1 MPQTTVQ
8 DPKQIRQGQGMIEVG
23 DDVGS
28 LVNLGAVDN
37 VKFQETFE
45 TVDIISQS
53 TGLIEVR
60 KRNHRCR
67 LTFDQIEINLFNL
80 ETIRGDVDTY
90 DTVAADPVE
99 NHPYVVGIGD
109 WGYDEFIELDY
120 QNGDASKITPDSVAG
135 SVDGAL
141 VLDTDYFI
149 VQDAAGKWG
158 IVVLDSVTV
167 TTLVQTITITY
178 DYTPAANRY
187 LSTGSES
194 VVIAPK
200 VVRITSTDVDGNDLT
215 ILIYKARNADG
226 INLEFPP
233 YDSGE
238 PWKCPIVLEGRRDT
252 SRSAKDML
260 FKITDEQG
268 A

>member
-1 MPQTTVQ
+1 
-8 DPKQIRQGQGMIEVG
+8 MIEVG
-23 DDVGS
+23 DNIGAM
-28 LVNLGAVDN
+28 VNLGAVDK

-53 TGLIEVR
+53 VGLVAVR
-60 KRNHRCR
+60 KRNHRCK
-67 LTFDQIEINLFNL
+67 LNFDLIEINLLYL

-90 DTVAADPVE
+90 NTVAAEIVN
-99 NHPYVVGIGD
+99 NHPYVVGSGD
-109 WGYDEFIELDY
+109 WGYDEFIEYDY
-120 QNGDASKITPDSVAG
+120 QNGAATKITPDSVVG

-141 VLDTDYFI
+141 VCNTDFFI
-149 VQDAAGKWG
+149 VQNAAGKWG
-158 IVVLDSVTV
+158 IVIRDSATV

-194 VVIAPK
+194 VVINPK
-200 VVRITSTDVDGNDLT
+200 VVRITNTDPDGDT
-215 ILIYKARNADG
+215 VVILVYAARNTEG
-226 INLEFPP
+226 INLEFPD
-233 YDSGE
+233 YDAGE
-238 PWKCPIVLEGRRDT
+238 PWRCPITLEGRRDT

-268 A
+268 V